1 MAALQSLRT
10 HLITE
15 LKDLLDAEQQLTKV
29 LSDFAARA
37 VTPALKAAFK
47 HHLTETETHIDR
59 LKQAFER
66 LGESPRAKRCEG
78 MHGLIREGN
87 AVVTGTGEGALR
99 DAVMITSAQKVEHY
113 EMASYGTARTYATV
127 LGEPEVARL
136 LEDTLQEEKNA
147 DLKLTEIAEGRV
159 NNRAAQEWH
168 RASAGLL
175 EQTAT
180 LAGRAIGLG
189 ARTVQRAAGAVR
201 GGRNQLRSAA
211 TSTVAEQVTSS
222 FNRAI
227 RVASDTAGG
236 VASMARSQ
244 SRRLTRPARQTS
256 RKRTTTRKT
265 SRKRTGQQAKK
276 RTQRSR
282 GK

>member
-1 MAALQSLRT
+1 VAALQSLRT

-29 LSDFAARA
+29 LADFTARA
-37 VTPALKAAFK
+37 ATPALGAAFK

-66 LGESPRAKRCEG
+66 LGESPRAKRCEA
-78 MHGLIREGN
+78 MHGLIREGQT
-87 AVVTGTGEGALR
+87 VVTSTAEGALR

-113 EMASYGTARTYATV
+113 EIASYGTARTYATV

-136 LEDTLQEEKNA
+136 LEDTLKEEKNA
-147 DLKLTEIAEGRV
+147 DVTLTEIAEGKV
-159 NNRAAQEWH
+159 NNRAAEEWH
-168 RASAGLL
+168 QVSAGLL

-201 GGRNQLRSAA
+201 GGQNQVRRAA
-211 TSTVAEQVTSS
+211 TSRVAEQVTSS
-222 FNRAI
+222 VNRAI
-227 RVASDTAGG
+227 KVASDTAGG
-236 VASMARSQ
+236 VANMARSQ
-244 SRRLTRPARQTS
+244 SRRLTQPTRHAS
-256 RKRTTTRKT
+256 RKRTTTRKA
-265 SRKRTGQQAKK
+265 SRKGTGQKANK
-276 RTQRSR
+276 RTQRSGGR
-282 GK
+282 